1 MALKKPGVPHR
12 GGRPAPVPIGGRSS
26 RPPAER
32 EALNLVLDVLAQL
45 LEDAFDVIG
54 RAVIGK
60 RPTPAGLCGRL
71 ALVGE
76 HCPQCHH
83 LTVNPDQRIGVDAH
97 RVAPLDLVIEY
108 LVLYSANAGNRFFN
122 LSCHSFGF
130 FAVGSS
136 VRSPP
141 C

>member
-1 MALKKPGVPHR
+1 M
-12 GGRPAPVPIGGRSS
+12 
-26 RPPAER
+26 
-32 EALNLVLDVLAQL
+32 LDVLGQFRENVL
-45 LEDAFDVIG
+45 DVIG

-60 RPTPAGLCGRL
+60 RPTPAGFCGRL

-76 HCPQCHH
+76 YGPPCHH

-108 LVLYSANAGNRFFN
+108 LVLYSANAGNRFLNF
-122 LSCHSFGF
+122 SCHSFGF